1 MKKKSRINLFD
12 ECFRKLE
19 DGLTIAFNRGNIAF
33 GDDFLI
39 LADYRP
45 EIKVTFKRRG
55 DLWWCYFD
63 GDEPMLF
70 EEVPTSFLESI
81 VKNID

>member
-1 MKKKSRINLFD
+1 MKKKSKIELFV
-12 ECFRKLE
+12 ECLRKLE

-33 GDDFLI
+33 GDNFLI
-39 LADYRP
+39 LTDYRP

-63 GDEPMLF
+63 GGEPMLF
-70 EEVPTSFLESI
+70 EEVPISFVESI
-81 VKNID
+81 LKNLN